1 MNTRRQII
9 FIGFAFLVM
18 LVWLIYTQFFMT
30 DQLRRV
36 IIEYGLD
43 KIIHALGG
51 AWVAALFLLHGEK
64 KIFRLLVFTVLI
76 AVLWEMGEL
85 LFDPE
90 VQYFFARKKN
100 LWLQDSLSDIASA
113 FLGAIVYRFTQLEK
127 AARPC
132 R

>member
-18 LVWLIYTQFFMT
+18 LVWLIYTHFFMT

-36 IIEYGLD
+36 IIEYELD
-43 KIIHALGG
+43 KIIHAFGG
-51 AWVAALFLLHGEK
+51 AWVAALFLLRGEK
-64 KIFRLLVFTVLI
+64 KIFRLLVFVVLI

-90 VQYFFARKKN
+90 VQYFFARSRN

-113 FLGAIVYRFTQLEK
+113 FLGAIVYRFTQLAK
-127 AARPC
+127 AARPY